1 MADDPKAWIALTTSG
16 LALAGTLFNTF
27 AGEWLASRRDKRD
40 AEKIVSRFRD
50 PLMHAAY
57 DLQSRLYN
65 ILKQDF
71 LGRYFVHGT
80 PREKDYAIENTTFV
94 LAQFLGWIEAIRE
107 GVQFLDLGEADQTRE
122 LRNLQDGI
130 FTLLRS
136 DNNGPGFRLF
146 AGEQR
151 AVGELMLERGRDG
164 RRCMGFASFSSN
176 RPAVLDHWLDP
187 VREDIRQMA
196 LDLAPFRPRLVS
208 VQHALIDLLEFLD
221 PEYVR
226 FPRATRSKV

>member
-107 GVQFLDLGEADQTRE
+107 GVQSSTSAKPIRPASWEPPGQHLYLA
-122 LRNLQDGI
+122 
-130 FTLLRS
+130 RS
-136 DNNGPGFRLF
+136 DNNGPDFDSLRASSGRWRTDARTGTGWSPLHGLRVIFLQPPRGARPV
-146 AGEQR
+146 AGPR
-151 AVGELMLERGRDG
+151 ARGHPADG
-164 RRCMGFASFSSN
+164 
-176 RPAVLDHWLDP
+176 LDP
-187 VREDIRQMA
+187 
-196 LDLAPFRPRLVS
+196 RPS
-208 VQHALIDLLEFLD
+208 G
-221 PEYVR
+221 
-226 FPRATRSKV
+226 RASSASNMR